1 MGQLCKVI
9 APSTDDCRWEG
20 CSSEGCSSA
29 LGVPRSSGAAYC
41 WGDPVRPRTALSTRS
56 EPPEFPPRPGG
67 GAGKG
72 VQKKV
77 SVPTVNVSGG
87 GRSGLR
93 LGSCKKESS
102 DRARLPAPAQLETRG
117 HAGTTS
123 HAPGRGTRAAAAARR
138 PRSGLRS
145 RCAATQS
152 TASRTRRRPGGT
164 RRYCSEAW
172 GGEGGHNHSTGEAGS
187 GALGEQEGGLNG
199 ERLGVQLCSGEGVG
213 RKEGWR
219 GGIEAGSREHVG
231 A

>member
-1 MGQLCKVI
+1 MSSCASPGAKSTWHMGQLCKVI

-56 EPPEFPPRPGG
+56 EPPEFPPRPGE

-93 LGSCKKESS
+93 LGSW
-102 DRARLPAPAQLETRG
+102 
-117 HAGTTS
+117 
-123 HAPGRGTRAAAAARR
+123 
-138 PRSGLRS
+138 SG
-145 RCAATQS
+145 
-152 TASRTRRRPGGT
+152 
-164 RRYCSEAW
+164 
-172 GGEGGHNHSTGEAGS
+172 NAGS
-187 GALGEQEGGLNG
+187 GGSSPSTFRSALAVRSNSVHSFAHSPPSGRDPAVLLRGL
-199 ERLGVQLCSGEGVG
+199 G
-213 RKEGWR
+213 RRGW
-219 GGIEAGSREHVG
+219 A
-231 A
+231 